1 MRCLEARTAKFF
13 EPSFRNDREMPMDVR
28 IADLRSMTM
37 PELLRR
43 APQTGP
49 LWFYY
54 WAQLLV
60 RINLCFVPPESRRSL
75 RPLFEVLRPKFTEKR
90 IIGAAKKYCLIR
102 KWRRYLLQTWPA
114 SVKRHD
120 LWFGFEG
127 RNNLDAALEQGKGAL
142 LLSPHAFGFG
152 RFVAPVLAQLGYRSH
167 RVGLGW
173 QGNDISERWGRDGY
187 KRWQHIHYRWESWK
201 NIEALKRMKAALERN
216 EVVHVSVRGMPH
228 GEERF
233 EMPFWYRKFFFDA
246 RLLRAIE
253 YFRAPV
259 IPCFSRLDND
269 GKVIIVFDQAVAPT
283 ADVIAAE
290 FGALYR
296 SWLENYPEHS
306 RIWKR
311 VWQQRKDW

>member
-1 MRCLEARTAKFF
+1 
-13 EPSFRNDREMPMDVR
+13 
-28 IADLRSMTM
+28 
-37 PELLRR
+37 
-43 APQTGP
+43 
-49 LWFYY
+49 
-54 WAQLLV
+54 LLV
-60 RINLCFVPPESRRSL
+60 RLDLGLAPLQFRRSL
-75 RPLFEVLRPKFTEKR
+75 RPLLQVLRPKYSEKR
-90 IIGAAKKYCLIR
+90 IGEIAVRYWLMR
-102 KWRRYLLQTWPA
+102 KWRRYLMQTWPA
-114 SVKRHD
+114 WAD
-120 LWFGFEG
+120 CQGQWFEFEG
-127 RNNLDAALEQGKGAL
+127 QENLDAALEQGKGVV
-142 LLSPHAFGFG
+142 LLSPHGFGFG
-152 RFVAPVLAQLGYRSH
+152 RIVVPVLAQNGYRCH

-228 GEERF
+228 GEARF

-259 IPCFSRLDND
+259 IPCFSRLDGD

-283 ADVIAAE
+283 ADLIAAE

-296 SWLENYPEHS
+296 RWLENYPEHS